1 MVADVAGVA
10 AALAL
15 ALVAERWRRATLG
28 QAGGA
33 KEEEEVV

>member
-15 ALVAERWRRATLG
+15 ALVAERRAAWG

-33 KEEEEVV
+33 KQAEELV